1 VERDRLKTVARYQ
14 TIGRTEIDDGIR
26 TYANAR
32 RHTPPRHT
40 RSRDSGKH
48 KEYER
53 RILSGLSY
61 ATHLN
66 SHVRRLTVRGKVL
79 YNPFMNK
86 RAKKRLKESI
96 EKDNQKRAEIRKEQN
111 PSSPKEFQE
120 SRGFTPKPA
129 KKRG

>member
-1 VERDRLKTVARYQ
+1 
-14 TIGRTEIDDGIR
+14 
-26 TYANAR
+26 
-32 RHTPPRHT
+32 
-40 RSRDSGKH
+40 
-48 KEYER
+48 
-53 RILSGLSY
+53 
-61 ATHLN
+61 
-66 SHVRRLTVRGKVL
+66 
-79 YNPFMNK
+79 MNK